1 MNKPNQRLRRFEV
14 LKLFL
19 PPVCRLSLGFGGD
32 SEAAATL
39 PRLEIE
45 AGAATVAVFRRDG
58 LLLLPVV
65 LSVVEDIFLS
75 GMEQENSTERRLLAD
90 IHCIIFICST
100 LWVR

>member
-19 PPVCRLSLGFGGD
+19 PPPARLSLGFGD

-39 PRLEIE
+39 LRLETE

-58 LLLLPVV
+58 LLLMPVV

-90 IHCIIFICST
+90 ILCIIFICST